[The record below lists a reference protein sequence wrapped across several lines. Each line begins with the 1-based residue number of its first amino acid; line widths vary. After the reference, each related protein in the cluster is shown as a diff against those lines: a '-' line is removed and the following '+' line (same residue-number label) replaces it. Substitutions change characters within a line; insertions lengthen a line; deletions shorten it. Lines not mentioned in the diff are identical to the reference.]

1 MVVEAASGRFNKE
14 QTLSVNLQIWGF
26 LSGCLTGT
34 ADVMFRRAAWLNG
47 IDAWRIMARQV
58 DHGPAIRLETLRC
71 EVQEIHSRRI
81 KSLEHVEE
89 GVAAFENTMQEF
101 VRAGGPESSGSELK
115 TDLCRIL
122 LREIRELLLWHSTD
136 VGVTFQHF
144 RDTIVLQTAPI
155 LMMRGGARP
164 INAVDGR
171 QTTTDDDHDD
181 AYTAEEH
188 AAWEQ

>member
-1 MVVEAASGRFNKE
+1 
-14 QTLSVNLQIWGF
+14 
-26 LSGCLTGT
+26 
-34 ADVMFRRAAWLNG
+34 
-47 IDAWRIMARQV
+47 MARQV
-58 DHGPAIRLETLRC
+58 DHGRPIRLETLRR
-71 EVQEIHSRRI
+71 EVREIHSKPI

-101 VRAGGPESSGSELK
+101 VRAGRPESSDSELK

-122 LREIRELLLWHSTD
+122 LREIRELLLWRSTH

-144 RDTIVLQTAPI
+144 RDTIMSQNAQI

-171 QTTTDDDHDD
+171 QTRTDDDHDD

>member
-1 MVVEAASGRFNKE
+1 MVVASGRFNEE
-14 QTLSVNLQIWGF
+14 QTLSVNSQIWGF
-26 LSGCLTGT
+26 FSGRLTGT
-34 ADVMFRRAAWLNG
+34 ADVIFRRADWLNG

-58 DHGPAIRLETLRC
+58 DHGRTIRLETLRR
-71 EVQEIHSRRI
+71 EVREIHSKLI
-81 KSLEHVEE
+81 KCVEHVEE
-89 GVAAFENTMQEF
+89 GVAAFENTMQQF
-101 VRAGGPESSGSELK
+101 VRAGGPESSDSELK

-144 RDTIVLQTAPI
+144 RDTVVSQTAQI

-171 QTTTDDDHDD
+171 QTTTDDDHND

-188 AAWEQ
+188 AAWEHNF